1 MPAIP
6 SASLARLCGPV
17 FGLSLERDRLDI
29 LIRELEPILAEI
41 AKLREIELGDLDPAV
56 IFDAETSYRGQTP

>member
-6 SASLARLCGPV
+6 SASVAELCDPV

-29 LIRELEPILAEI
+29 LMRELEPILAEI
-41 AKLREIELGDLDPAV
+41 AKLREIELRDLDPAV
-56 IFDAETSYRGQTP
+56 IFEPETSYRGQTP